1 MTSRQASLLA
11 HPERVVALVRL
22 AAVPV
27 FLVGERLID
36 HPEARGGAF
45 RFVLLVA
52 ALHAVVLAGHAFSA
66 DRRPVPLRIT
76 AAIDLA
82 LLGALTYTSGGPFSQ
97 LRYGFFVVPVAA
109 ALLRGPRATAIASS
123 AALACYLAATVS
135 YPEEPQDAVAFE
147 ATQSVFFVWL
157 GFASVLLSA
166 VLAQREREIVALSEE
181 RGRLVARALEAE
193 ERERRRLAESLHDEA
208 VQNLLAARQAL
219 GSGDSAS
226 PPDLVL
232 ARTGLDR
239 TVAQLR
245 DAIFDL
251 HPHVLRH
258 AGLAAA
264 LQAVADRFATQ
275 QPAVAWHIAVDD
287 EVADIRDDV
296 VFAIAR
302 ELMTNAV
309 RHAGA
314 ARVDVRLAVQDDGL
328 VLVVGDDGLG
338 IDPGRAR
345 RAPLEGHI
353 GLASCAERA
362 EALGGHLD
370 VASAPG
376 AGTRVEVWLPAS

>member
-1 MTSRQASLLA
+1 MTRRRISLLG

-27 FLVGERLID
+27 FLLGERLID
-36 HPEARGGAF
+36 HPEARGEAF

-52 ALHAVVLAGHAFSA
+52 MVYAVLLAAHAFWP
-66 DRRPVPLRIT
+66 DRRPVALWIT
-76 AAIDLA
+76 ATIDLG
-82 LLGALTYTSGGPFSQ
+82 LLGLLTYTSGGPFSQ
-97 LRYGFFVVPVAA
+97 LRHGFFVVPVAA

-123 AALACYLAATVS
+123 AALACYLAATIS
-135 YPEEPQDAVAFE
+135 YPAGPQDALAFE

-157 GFASVLLSA
+157 GLASVLLSA

-193 ERERRRLAESLHDEA
+193 ERERRRLAEALHDEA

-219 GSGDSAS
+219 GTAQTAA
-226 PPDLVL
+226 PPDIAL

-245 DAIFDL
+245 EAIFDL

-264 LQAVADRFATQ
+264 LQAVADRFAAQ
-275 QPAVAWHIAVDD
+275 QPAVTWHIAVDD
-287 EVADIRDDV
+287 AAAGARDDV

-314 ARVDVRLAVQDDGL
+314 TSVEVRLTAQDGAV
-328 VLVVGDDGLG
+328 VLVVRDDGLG
-338 IDPGRAR
+338 LDPGRAR
-345 RAPLEGHI
+345 RAPLVGHI

-370 VASAPG
+370 VASGPG
-376 AGTRVEVWLPAS
+376 TGTRVDVWLPAS

>member
-1 MTSRQASLLA
+1 MTPRRVSLLE
-11 HPERVVALVRL
+11 HPERVVAIVRL

-27 FLVGERLID
+27 FLLGERLID

-45 RFVLLVA
+45 RFVLLIATVYAVLLA
-52 ALHAVVLAGHAFSA
+52 AHAFSA
-66 DRRPVPLRIT
+66 DRRPVALWMT

-82 LLGALTYTSGGPFSQ
+82 LLGLLTYTSGGPFSQ
-97 LRYGFFVVPVAA
+97 LRYGFFVVPVVA

-135 YPEEPQDAVAFE
+135 YPEGPQDAVAFE

-157 GFASVLLSA
+157 GLASVLLSA

-193 ERERRRLAESLHDEA
+193 ERERRRLAEALHDEA

-219 GSGDSAS
+219 GSAETAAA
-226 PPDLVL
+226 PDLAL

-239 TVAQLR
+239 TVVQLR
-245 DAIFDL
+245 EAIFDL

-264 LQAVADRFATQ
+264 LQAVADRFAAQ
-275 QPAVAWHIAVDD
+275 HPVVAWRIAVDD
-287 EVADIRDDV
+287 DATGIRDDV

-314 ARVDVRLAVQDDGL
+314 TSVDVRLAEQDGGL

-376 AGTRVEVWLPAS
+376 AGTRVEVWLPTT